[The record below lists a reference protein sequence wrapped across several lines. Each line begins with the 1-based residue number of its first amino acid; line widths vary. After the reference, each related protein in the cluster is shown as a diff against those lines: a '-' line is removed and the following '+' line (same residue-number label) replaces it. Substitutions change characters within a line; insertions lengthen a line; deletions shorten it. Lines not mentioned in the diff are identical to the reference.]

1 MEKRCIG
8 IDLHRDQSR
17 RLPAVG
23 ELQDIFPEMEA
34 FSEFVKKLRP
44 TDEVAVEITGSTR
57 LFHDACWRR
66 AHEAARGFTIGNPG
80 MWFPLRCPSRG
91 PRQQNVLGGKR
102 PLRRAQPWRVLDSSA
117 PFCKSMMRDG
127 RSRREPDPMQLL
139 RCSKYENQ
147 MEVTKLYRRALCLS
161 LSMGS
166 WVSSIRNATLSSV
179 HL

>member
-91 PRQQNVLGGKR
+91 PRQQNVLGGKH
-102 PLRRAQPWRVLDSSA
+102 PLRRGTTMARPCLLGAVLQVND
-117 PFCKSMMRDG
+117 
-127 RSRREPDPMQLL
+127 SRRAAPPEPNPMQLL
-139 RCSKYENQ
+139 RRSKYENQ
-147 MEVTKLYRRALCLS
+147 MEVNKTS
-161 LSMGS
+161 
-166 WVSSIRNATLSSV
+166 
-179 HL
+179 